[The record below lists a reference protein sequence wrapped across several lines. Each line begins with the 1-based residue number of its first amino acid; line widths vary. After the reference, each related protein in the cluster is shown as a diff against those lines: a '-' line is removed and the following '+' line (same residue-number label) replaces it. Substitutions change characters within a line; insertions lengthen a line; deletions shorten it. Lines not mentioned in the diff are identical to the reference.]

1 MINSNPTLCLN
12 MIVKN
17 ESKIITRL
25 FNSVLPIIDSYCI
38 CDTGSTDNTCEIIT
52 NYFKEKNIPGKIV
65 LEPFKNF
72 CHNRTFAL
80 HQCVGMSDYVL
91 LLDADMI
98 LDINN
103 FDKTALKLSDSF
115 TVLQGNDSFYYQ
127 NMRIVKNNGLYK
139 YVGVTHEY
147 IDTPQNNTTCN
158 IRKDQLFIRDIGD
171 GGAKSDKFE
180 RDIKLLKQGLIDEPN
195 NPRYYFYLANSYH
208 DSGKY
213 WEAIDN
219 YKKRIKVGG
228 WDQEVWFS
236 YYRIGLCY
244 KYLNNFDKAIF
255 SWLEGNEVLPE
266 RLEGI
271 YEIIKYYRETSKQ
284 KNAVLFFETAKKKL
298 LENKNK
304 DHYLFLHNDVY
315 KYKIYYEY
323 TICACYANIKNI
335 NDEIVLVLNN
345 SKEKNL
351 NENLLSNMKFYKD
364 IITPIEVINFD
375 SKMETNINDTDITL
389 FASSSSLIQNAN
401 KDGYH
406 FNIRYVNYVIDHNNG
421 GYSYKN
427 NITTINKHCS
437 LSSDLKIIEETTFEL
452 NNDNRLYL
460 GIEDVRIFHENN
472 KLGFIGTGYF
482 QNTKLGVV
490 KGDYNIETK
499 KLMFNELTH
508 ETHQE
513 DCEKNWALFYYK
525 NKAHFVYKW
534 SPLEICEIN
543 SEKNSIKTIET
554 KTMPN
559 IFNYARGSTCGF
571 TYETTSTAT
580 DDENIQLLIKETEIW
595 FVVHLVS
602 YERPRHYYHMLV
614 VFDSDMNLLRYSA
627 PFKFEGTP
635 IEYCLGLV
643 VEDDRVLMTYSNW
656 DNTSRIG
663 VYDKKYI
670 DSIIKYN

>member
-1 MINSNPTLCLN
+1 
-12 MIVKN
+12 
-17 ESKIITRL
+17 
-25 FNSVLPIIDSYCI
+25 
-38 CDTGSTDNTCEIIT
+38 
-52 NYFKEKNIPGKIV
+52 
-65 LEPFKNF
+65 
-72 CHNRTFAL
+72 
-80 HQCVGMSDYVL
+80 
-91 LLDADMI
+91 
-98 LDINN
+98 
-103 FDKTALKLSDSF
+103 
-115 TVLQGNDSFYYQ
+115 
-127 NMRIVKNNGLYK
+127 
-139 YVGVTHEY
+139 
-147 IDTPQNNTTCN
+147 
-158 IRKDQLFIRDIGD
+158 
-171 GGAKSDKFE
+171 
-180 RDIKLLKQGLIDEPN
+180 
-195 NPRYYFYLANSYH
+195 
-208 DSGKY
+208 
-213 WEAIDN
+213 
-219 YKKRIKVGG
+219 
-228 WDQEVWFS
+228 
-236 YYRIGLCY
+236 
-244 KYLNNFDKAIF
+244 
-255 SWLEGNEVLPE
+255 
-266 RLEGI
+266 LEGI

-345 SKEKNL
+345 SKEKHL

-375 SKMETNINDTDITL
+375 SKIETNINDTDITL

-406 FNIRYVNYVIDHNNG
+406 INIRYVNYVINHNNG

-437 LSSDLKIIEETTFEL
+437 LSSDIKIIEETQFEL

-490 KGDYNIETK
+490 KGDYNVESK
-499 KLMFNELTH
+499 QLLFNEITH

-513 DCEKNWALFYYK
+513 DCEKNWALFDYK
-525 NKAHFVYKW
+525 NKAHFIYKW

-543 SEKNSIKTIET
+543 SEKNSIKTIEK

-571 TYETTSTAT
+571 TYETTSKGR

-602 YERPRHYYHMLV
+602 YECPRHYYHMLV